1 MGTHLQT
8 VEIMKLAHFFVV
20 GATAQWWNIG
30 GNNDDNNVAK
40 VDTTTQTLPTTT
52 VFQPTMQATSKT
64 APVTGKLTTLETT
77 STSTTSTTTTST
89 TTTSTSTKIQS
100 TKPTTSATATQK
112 KTTTLTSTTT
122 EVTGNT
128 TPWTPTGTMTTT
140 PVDTTSNVTVIY
152 FTTPVHHHSQCLQM
166 RDDVLNSGIVGAW
179 VPSCDVN
186 GSFAPKQCNGSARTC
201 WCVEPIS
208 GEMIDETSVF
218 NAELECDRQDHH
230 EHNQDGLG
238 LWDFNLHDMIN
249 QWIGKGGDDD
259 ATMDVMNKWLG
270 SNAAN
275 VNFAPQNT
283 NVQNFININTQMSAD
298 VNFNIAGQDLK
309 LSSIFARLAQH
320 GNNKAM
326 MMKEFENC
334 LKEFGIEQYI
344 KQSWP
349 MIKQFAHKYG
359 IDEDCLR
366 EIEQKLM
373 ESFE

>member
-30 GNNDDNNVAK
+30 GNNDGNDVAK
-40 VDTTTQTLPTTT
+40 VDTTTQTPPTTT
-52 VFQPTMQATSKT
+52 VLQTTMKSTSKT

-77 STSTTSTTTTST
+77 STSTTFTTTTST
-89 TTTSTSTKIQS
+89 TTTSSSTRIQS
-100 TKPTTSATATQK
+100 TKPATSATATQK
-112 KTTTLTSTTT
+112 TTTTFTST
-122 EVTGNT
+122 TGNT

-249 QWIGKGGDDD
+249 QWLGKGGDDD

-326 MMKEFENC
+326 MIKEFENC

>member
-1 MGTHLQT
+1 MGTHGET

-30 GNNDDNNVAK
+30 GNNDDNDVAK
-40 VDTTTQTLPTTT
+40 VDTTTQTPPTTIVLQT
-52 VFQPTMQATSKT
+52 TMKSTSKT

-77 STSTTSTTTTST
+77 STSTTFTST
-89 TTTSTSTKIQS
+89 
-100 TKPTTSATATQK
+100 
-112 KTTTLTSTTT
+112 
-122 EVTGNT
+122 TGNT

-152 FTTPVHHHSQCLQM
+152 FTTPVHHHSRCLQM

-186 GSFAPKQCNGSARTC
+186 GSFVPKQCNGSARTC

-326 MMKEFENC
+326 MIKEFENC

>member
-1 MGTHLQT
+1 MGTHGET

-30 GNNDDNNVAK
+30 GNNDDNDVAK
-40 VDTTTQTLPTTT
+40 VETTTQTPPTTT
-52 VFQPTMQATSKT
+52 VLQTTMKSTSKT

-77 STSTTSTTTTST
+77 STSTTSTT
-89 TTTSTSTKIQS
+89 STSSSTRIQS
-100 TKPTTSATATQK
+100 TKPATSATATQK
-112 KTTTLTSTTT
+112 TTTTFTST
-122 EVTGNT
+122 TGNT

-152 FTTPVHHHSQCLQM
+152 FTTPVHHYSQCLQM

-218 NAELECDRQDHH
+218 NAELECYRQDHH

-238 LWDFNLHDMIN
+238 LWDFNLHDMMN
-249 QWIGKGGDDD
+249 Q
-259 ATMDVMNKWLG
+259 WLG

-326 MMKEFENC
+326 MIKEFEDC

>member
-1 MGTHLQT
+1 MGTHFQT

-30 GNNDDNNVAK
+30 GNNDDNDVAK
-40 VDTTTQTLPTTT
+40 VDTTTQTPPTTT
-52 VFQPTMQATSKT
+52 VLQSTIQSTSKKS
-64 APVTGKLTTLETT
+64 PVTGKLTTLETT
-77 STSTTSTTTTST
+77 STSTT
-89 TTTSTSTKIQS
+89 TK
-100 TKPTTSATATQK
+100 
-112 KTTTLTSTTT
+112 
-122 EVTGNT
+122 VTVNT

-218 NAELECDRQDHH
+218 NAELECDRQGHH

-259 ATMDVMNKWLG
+259 ATMVVMNKWLG

-326 MMKEFENC
+326 MIEEFENC

>member
-30 GNNDDNNVAK
+30 GNNDDNDVAK
-40 VDTTTQTLPTTT
+40 VDTTPQTPPTTT
-52 VFQPTMQATSKT
+52 VLQTTMKSTSKT
-64 APVTGKLTTLETT
+64 APVTGKLTTFETT
-77 STSTTSTTTTST
+77 STSTSSSTR
-89 TTTSTSTKIQS
+89 IQS
-100 TKPTTSATATQK
+100 TKPATSATATQK
-112 KTTTLTSTTT
+112 TTTTFTST
-122 EVTGNT
+122 TGNT

-152 FTTPVHHHSQCLQM
+152 FTTPVLHHSQCLQM

-326 MMKEFENC
+326 MMKEFGN
-334 LKEFGIEQYI
+334 EQYI

-359 IDEDCLR
+359 IDEDCLH
-366 EIEQKLM
+366 EI
-373 ESFE
+373 

>member
-30 GNNDDNNVAK
+30 GNNDDNDVAK
-40 VDTTTQTLPTTT
+40 VDTTTQTPPTTT
-52 VFQPTMQATSKT
+52 VLQTTMKSTSKT

-77 STSTTSTTTTST
+77 STSTTFTSTTST
-89 TTTSTSTKIQS
+89 TTSTSIKS
-100 TKPTTSATATQK
+100 TKPATSATATQK
-112 KTTTLTSTTT
+112 ETTFTSTFTST
-122 EVTGNT
+122 TGNT

-218 NAELECDRQDHH
+218 IAELECDRQDHH

-249 QWIGKGGDDD
+249 QWLGKGGDDD